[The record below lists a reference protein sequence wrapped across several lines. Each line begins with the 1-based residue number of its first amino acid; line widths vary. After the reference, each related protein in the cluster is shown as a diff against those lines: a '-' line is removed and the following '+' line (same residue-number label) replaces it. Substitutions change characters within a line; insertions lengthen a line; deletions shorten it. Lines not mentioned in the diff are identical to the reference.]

1 MSDTKQQLAL
11 APIYKQIALTSP
23 PHCRNEAWRDLEK
36 IIDMSSITETEAGEE
51 LRDMIVALAS
61 SKRYTHAD

>member
-23 PHCRNEAWRDLEK
+23 PHCRNEAWKDLEK
-36 IIDMSSITETEAGEE
+36 VIDMSSITEAEAGRE
-51 LRDMIVALAS
+51 LRDMIATLAS
-61 SKRYTHAD
+61 SKRYRHED

>member
-23 PHCRNEAWRDLEK
+23 PHCRNEAWKDLEK
-36 IIDMSSITETEAGEE
+36 VIDMSSITETEAGRE
-51 LRDMIVALAS
+51 LRDMIATLAS
-61 SKRYTHAD
+61 SKRYRHED